1 MLAVKTMLVLVF
13 VLLWAGVTAAAET
26 ESIPDSSITAPP
38 RKSGRTFLLRP
49 GLSCE
54 FFMVGSHFKA
64 SNRTPRISIYK
75 YSLVKRPRILA
86 FCAQLAEDL
95 DDFRQ
100 IAGVP
105 TLQEALSTGVE
116 FLYFS
121 KDFATYGNPHLH
133 AGFKFPIIESR
144 NLKTGIFYSF

>member
-1 MLAVKTMLVLVF
+1 MLAVKTMLVLGF

-38 RKSGRTFLLRP
+38 RKSGRTFLKP

-54 FFMVGSHFKA
+54 LLVVRSHFKA
-64 SNRTPRISIYK
+64 SNRTPRIGIHK
-75 YSLVKRPRILA
+75 YSMVKRSGLLA

-105 TLQEALSTGVE
+105 ALQEALSTGVE
-116 FLYFS
+116 FFYFS
-121 KDFATYGNPHLH
+121 KEFATYGYPHLH
-133 AGFKFPIIESR
+133 TGLKFPIIESR